1 MMRYRRLGRTGL
13 VVSEIGLGGGG
24 IGQVWGG
31 TTEAEIGETIA
42 LAMREGI
49 NFYDVAPSYGNG
61 AAERNLG
68 RALLEAPE
76 HRGEQMLVAT
86 KVSLS
91 EADLADIPGAVERG
105 IQESLERLRR
115 ERVDVFQLHNTITA
129 ERGRYRRSVSVA
141 DAMLALETL
150 QRLKQDGLTRFVGI
164 TGMGEAGVV
173 REVVHQ
179 AVRAGGLDTLQVY
192 YNLLNDS
199 AARALPAGSSLHDH
213 GQLLPLA
220 AELGIGVIGIR
231 NLAAGA
237 LSAGVDREV
246 AADSLVAHDYQ
257 RAAGL
262 RFLEA
267 DGAPLSQWAAR
278 FALAQAAI
286 STVVPGVKNTAELA
300 DQIAAI
306 ELPGLAGEDAARLE
320 ALRAD
325 DFGVRQPDDRVL

>member
-1 MMRYRRLGRTGL
+1 MMRYRKLGRTGL

-24 IGQVWGG
+24 IGHVWGE
-31 TTEAEIGETIA
+31 TTDEEIAETIA
-42 LAMREGI
+42 FAMAEGI

-68 RALLEAPE
+68 RALLEAPDG
-76 HRGEQMLVAT
+76 RGQDMLVAT

-91 EADLADIPGAVERG
+91 EDDLTDIPSAVERG
-105 IQESLERLRR
+105 IHESLERLRR
-115 ERVDVFQLHNTITA
+115 ERVDLFQLHNTITRN
-129 ERGRYRRSVSVA
+129 RGDYRRSISVD
-141 DAMLALETL
+141 DAMLAVETL

-164 TGMGEAGVV
+164 TGMGDGGS
-173 REVVHQ
+173 
-179 AVRAGGLDTLQVY
+179 VRAVLREGSLDTVQCY

-199 AARALPAGSSLHDH
+199 NARPLPEGSSLHDH

-237 LSAGVDREV
+237 LSDSIDRAV
-246 AADSLVAHDYQ
+246 PSDSLVAADFQ
-257 RAAGL
+257 RARTL
-262 RFLEA
+262 RFLER
-267 DGAPLSQWAAR
+267 DSVPLSRWSAR
-278 FALAQAAI
+278 FALQQPAI
-286 STVVPGVKNTAELA
+286 SSVVPGVKNRAELE

-306 ELPGLAGEDAARLE
+306 DLPDMSDADAEALE
-320 ALRAD
+320 TLRAD

>member
-24 IGQVWGG
+24 VGHVWGE
-31 TTEAEIGETIA
+31 TTDEEIAETIA

-76 HRGEQMLVAT
+76 GRGHHMLVAT

-91 EADLADIPGAVERG
+91 EDDLADIPGAVERG
-105 IQESLERLRR
+105 IHESLERLRL
-115 ERVDVFQLHNTITA
+115 ERIDVFQLHNTITP
-129 ERGRYRRSVSVA
+129 ERGHYRRSISVG
-141 DAMLALETL
+141 DAMLAVETL
-150 QRLKQDGLTRFVGI
+150 HRLKQDELTRFVGI
-164 TGMGEAGVV
+164 TGMGVAGSVRQVV
-173 REVVHQ
+173 RS
-179 AVRAGGLDTLQVY
+179 GNLDTVQCY

-199 AARALPAGSSLHDH
+199 NARPLPAGSSLHDH

-220 AELGIGVIGIR
+220 VELGIGVIGIR

-237 LSAGVDREV
+237 LSGSVDREV
-246 AADSLVAHDYQ
+246 AADSLVAMDHE
-257 RAAGL
+257 RARTL
-262 RFLEA
+262 RFLER
-267 DGAPLSQWAAR
+267 DGVPLSRWSAR
-278 FALAQAAI
+278 YPLQQASI
-286 STVVPGVKNTAELA
+286 STVVPGVKNRAELE

-306 ELPGLAGEDAARLE
+306 DLPEIGGSDIERLDGLRSE
-320 ALRAD
+320 
-325 DFGVRQPDDRVL
+325 DFGVRQLDDRVL